1 MSAQTQQK
9 DFGSSTK
16 DLNRTLG
23 KKDLMGI
30 AIGQII
36 GAGIMSMMGIA
47 IDYTGRSANL
57 AFMLSAVFTMCTF
70 FPSIFISSCIRMRGG
85 LYTQFGIFAGERWS
99 GYYGIIYII
108 TKMTLAMYSLSFAQ
122 YFIALVPGVPEKVV
136 AIAVAT
142 FFIGLSFFGVDL
154 ASKIQNLL
162 VVALI
167 SALLIFAIFGF
178 PYVDFGTYF
187 SNADGL
193 FLPNGATGFLTAV
206 AYLGFATGG
215 ATVILDASAECKD
228 PVRDIPFVI
237 VVSTTGVALLYG
249 LVATVASGVLP
260 VPEVA
265 NQPLTLV
272 AQKVLPG
279 PIYVFFIVCGAMFA
293 LATTLNSQMLS
304 APKPLMQICEDGWLP
319 KSFATLNSHKAP
331 YKILAALYVVAVLP
345 IILDLQI
352 GQISS
357 MVQILGYVNNFILAT
372 TAAKLPE
379 LFPEAWEK
387 SKFKVP
393 TGTLK
398 ALLWV
403 TRIVILIQASFMI
416 NSIKANPM
424 LLVFNALFLV
434 IAVGYSGI
442 RYKAGVRPTVSY
454 EFADND

>member
-1 MSAQTQQK
+1 MSTQTQQK
-9 DFGSSTK
+9 DYGSSTK

-23 KKDLMGI
+23 KSDLMGI

-36 GAGIMSMMGIA
+36 GAGVMSMMGIA
-47 IDYTGRSANL
+47 INYTGRSANL

-85 LYTQFGIFAGERWS
+85 TYTQFGIFVGERWS
-99 GYYGIIYII
+99 GYFGVIYII

-122 YFIALVPGVPEKVV
+122 YAVALIPGVPEKVI
-136 AIAVAT
+136 ALAVAT

-162 VVALI
+162 VMALI
-167 SALLIFAIFGF
+167 AALLVFAIFGF
-178 PYVDFGTYF
+178 PHVDFGTYF
-187 SNADGL
+187 NNADGL
-193 FLPNGATGFLTAV
+193 FFSNGATGFLTAV

-215 ATVILDASAECKD
+215 ATVILDSSAECKN
-228 PVRDIPFVI
+228 PTKDIPFVI
-237 VVSTTGVALLYG
+237 VVSTTGVAFLYG

-272 AQKVLPG
+272 AQQILPG
-279 PIYVFFIVCGAMFA
+279 PVYIFFIVCGAMFA

-304 APKPLMQICEDGWLP
+304 APKPIMQVCEDGWLP
-319 KSFATLNSHKAP
+319 KSFAQLNRFKTP
-331 YKILAALYVVAVLP
+331 YKILAALYLVAIVP
-345 IILDLQI
+345 IILDLEI

-357 MVQILGYVNNFILAT
+357 MVQILGYVNNFVLAT
-372 TAAKLPE
+372 ATAKLPE
-379 LFPEAWEK
+379 MFPEAWSK
-387 SKFKVP
+387 SNFRVP
-393 TGTLK
+393 TGVLK

-416 NSIKANPM
+416 NSIKENPM

-434 IAVGYSGI
+434 IAVGYSGL
-442 RYKAGVRPTVSY
+442 RYRAGVRPTISY
-454 EFADND
+454 EFADN